1 MNYNDIFITNMLFTN
16 INKIN
21 TGIIIIDIFLIMFIL
36 VIYNNKELII
46 NNDYYNNFIFF
57 FNKINKITF
66 IADKEFQSKN
76 FRAIMFNLAKN
87 KNVTSLTEISKLKW
101 IDDTEEYSFFQ
112 VEQKNSFKIEN
123 DIYGKIYKK
132 EKTTYGNYKT
142 EIFEFIYFELY
153 SKKKSLHELQKW
165 INIRLQEYENY
176 LLHKNNNKQLYI
188 EIFNNNLNN
197 NPNNN
202 HNNSNNNNNKDL
214 EFNKYEW
221 ISSVTFENR
230 FFTNKDKIIN
240 NIKFFLENELWYKQ
254 RGIPYTLGFLLY
266 GNPGCGKTGF
276 IKALMNLTNFNAIS
290 IKLNSHFN
298 FLKLKD
304 IIYKKELNND
314 IIIPL
319 HKRIFIFEDIDC
331 MTDIIIDRDKEKE
344 NKKNKNNNINNN
356 NLSYLL
362 NILDGIHET
371 PGRIIIMT
379 TNKPEVLDKA
389 LTRPGRIDHVIH
401 FKNATTD
408 DIKNMINFY
417 WNNTKEEIKINEE
430 LNFKYTHAE
439 VINICRKSSDINETI
454 SKLSSSHSL

>member
-1 MNYNDIFITNMLFTN
+1 
-16 INKIN
+16 
-21 TGIIIIDIFLIMFIL
+21 
-36 VIYNNKELII
+36 
-46 NNDYYNNFIFF
+46 
-57 FNKINKITF
+57 
-66 IADKEFQSKN
+66 
-76 FRAIMFNLAKN
+76 
-87 KNVTSLTEISKLKW
+87 
-101 IDDTEEYSFFQ
+101 
-112 VEQKNSFKIEN
+112 
-123 DIYGKIYKK
+123 
-132 EKTTYGNYKT
+132 
-142 EIFEFIYFELY
+142 
-153 SKKKSLHELQKW
+153 
-165 INIRLQEYENY
+165 
-176 LLHKNNNKQLYI
+176 
-188 EIFNNNLNN
+188 
-197 NPNNN
+197 
-202 HNNSNNNNNKDL
+202 L

-221 ISSVTFENR
+221 VSSVTFENR

-401 FKNATTD
+401 FKNATTE

-454 SKLSSSHSL
+454 FKLSSLHSL